1 MLLVFDYDGTLTP
14 IVDHPGL
21 AILAPE
27 TKNTLL
33 SLGQQEKYLIGIVS
47 GRSLADVTARVD
59 VPGLIYAG
67 NHGLEMTGPGLRFV
81 HPEALELVETQREL
95 YQRLQANFT
104 DLSGVV
110 IEDKGLTLSV
120 HYRMAPDSL
129 IGEVETRLN
138 EVVAPFLQSG
148 AVKITKGK
156 KVLEVRP
163 DLPWDKGKA
172 IAKLQDVYPQASLT
186 LFFGDDLTDED
197 GFTVVQDGGGI
208 AIFVGPERE
217 PTKAIYRLDSPQE
230 VVETLQLLEQ
240 I

>member
-1 MLLVFDYDGTLTP
+1 MVFDYDGTLTP
-14 IVDHPGL
+14 IVGHPDL

-27 TKNTLL
+27 TKNTLVSL
-33 SLGQQEKYLIGIVS
+33 SQREKYLIGIVS

-67 NHGLEMTGPGLRFV
+67 NHGLEITGPGLRFV
-81 HPEALELVETQREL
+81 HPKAMELVETQREL
-95 YQRLQANFT
+95 YRRLRANLMDF
-104 DLSGVV
+104 SGVV

-120 HYRMAPDSL
+120 HYRMAPYNL
-129 IGEVETRLN
+129 IGEVDARFN

-148 AVKITKGK
+148 AVKITRGK
-156 KVLEVRP
+156 MVLEVRP

-172 IAKLQDVYPQASLT
+172 IAKLQAVYSQAALT

-197 GFTVVQDGGGI
+197 GFTAVQDGGGI
-208 AIFVGPERE
+208 GVFVGLERE
-217 PTKAIYRLDSPQE
+217 PTKALFRVDSPQE
-230 VVETLQLLEQ
+230 VVETLRLLGQ